1 MVIHLHE
8 QFRKE
13 IAPNLV
19 KELGIKNSLAVPRM
33 TKVKVNVGMGTY
45 LSGSKDY
52 SEIVKNI
59 TEITGQK
66 PIVTRSRKAISN
78 FKIRIGLPIGVAVTL
93 RKKRMYD
100 FINKLVNVVL
110 PRTRDFRGLSP
121 RSFDGK
127 GNYSLGISEF
137 TVFPEIRPEDIVK
150 NHGVEITIVTSAKND
165 KEGYLLLKNLGFP
178 FKKEKKS
185 PSIKKK

>member
-1 MVIHLHE
+1 MSTNLQK
-8 QFRKE
+8 QFKKE
-13 IAPNLV
+13 IIPRLME
-19 KELGIKNSLAVPRM
+19 ELKIKNPMAVPRI
-33 TKVKVNVGMGTY
+33 TKVKINVGIGTY
-45 LSGSKDY
+45 LAGSKDY
-52 SEIVKNI
+52 SEVVKNI
-59 TEITGQK
+59 TEISGQK

-78 FKIRIGLPIGVAVTL
+78 FKIRIGLPVGVAVTL

-100 FINKLVNVVL
+100 FVGKLVNIVL

-121 RSFDGK
+121 RSFDKK

-165 KEGYLLLKNLGFP
+165 AEGYALLKNLGFP
-178 FKKEKKS
+178 FKKEKKF
-185 PSIKKK
+185 IKKT